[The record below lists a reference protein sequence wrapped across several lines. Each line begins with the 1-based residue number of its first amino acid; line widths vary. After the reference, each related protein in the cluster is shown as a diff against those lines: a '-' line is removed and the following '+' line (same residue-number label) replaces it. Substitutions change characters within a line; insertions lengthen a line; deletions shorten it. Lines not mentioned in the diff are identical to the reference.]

1 MTNVFAYEARNR
13 TGSFVVGTVAA
24 ASRAEAIASLHARS
38 LAVTA
43 LVRAE
48 SARGVISALRCHARS
63 SDATRVAI
71 FRCLATLF
79 GAGVG
84 LRRSLEIVGEQ
95 CDSARF
101 RSAIGG
107 VGVEIERG
115 VRFSDA
121 LRRHPREFPAVVASL
136 VHAGELSGALDETLE
151 RIADLLERGVALRRQ
166 VVGALVYP
174 AIVAAIACALVAFL
188 VVTVVPEMASM
199 LQWFG
204 SPLPPATRAMVAIA
218 GILRDPMWLFGLG
231 SGLTI
236 VTAAVWLFA
245 RTPRGWAAIDRV
257 RFGLPVFGALSRKAS
272 VAACARTLSTTLR
285 CGVPL
290 PAALAAAASMTSSSR
305 LRGVFAAVGESVAL
319 GRRMAPAFA
328 ACDLFEPL
336 FVGLVRAGEESGELD
351 RMLLRGAEYLESE
364 VRSTT
369 ATLAAVIEPL
379 LIVFLGGAIAA
390 IVAAVLIP
398 LYSTIGSIS

>member
-1 MTNVFAYEARNR
+1 
-13 TGSFVVGTVAA
+13 
-24 ASRAEAIASLHARS
+24 
-38 LAVTA
+38 
-43 LVRAE
+43 
-48 SARGVISALRCHARS
+48 
-63 SDATRVAI
+63 
-71 FRCLATLF
+71 
-79 GAGVG
+79 
-84 LRRSLEIVGEQ
+84 
-95 CDSARF
+95 
-101 RSAIGG
+101 
-107 VGVEIERG
+107 
-115 VRFSDA
+115 
-121 LRRHPREFPAVVASL
+121 
-136 VHAGELSGALDETLE
+136 
-151 RIADLLERGVALRRQ
+151 
-166 VVGALVYP
+166 
-174 AIVAAIACALVAFL
+174 
-188 VVTVVPEMASM
+188 M
-199 LQWFG
+199 LQGFG